1 VGGEFSGCIV
11 QGNLNPFIDSQGFV
25 PRNSNFPPPSGHIR
39 HASRSPVGSAPTA
52 SVIMACYGD
61 ADIVERNLAAF
72 VRQTR
77 QDFEVVIA
85 DDGSPESYRALLE
98 RWAPRLVHPIQHVRH
113 EDLGFRK
120 TRIQNRAVSVS
131 RADRLIFIDA
141 DCLPHRHFVRNHLQY
156 LEPDIVLSGRRTHVA
171 RQDIPSAEEIL
182 NHGVGF
188 SALRLLGLWLRGR
201 AKLIEHG
208 VVLPISYEIPY
219 RGLLGCNFSI
229 HKANLE
235 KINGFN
241 AEFVGPGWE
250 DTDIDFRLQLA
261 GVKIK
266 TLRHKIVEYHVD
278 HTVRVWSDAT
288 NQARLIAVQKNRIA
302 RAPIG
307 LTEIREGDFEHW
319 VYGAY

>member
-1 VGGEFSGCIV
+1 V
-11 QGNLNPFIDSQGFV
+11 L
-25 PRNSNFPPPSGHIR
+25 RNSISLAKSADIR
-39 HASRSPVGSAPTA
+39 HAGPSPVESAPTA
-52 SVIMACYGD
+52 SVIMACYKD

-72 VRQTR
+72 VRQTS
-77 QDFEVVIA
+77 QDFEIVIA
-85 DDGSPESYRALLE
+85 DDGSPEDYRALLE
-98 RWAPRLVHPIQHVRH
+98 RWSPRFIHPIQHVRH
-113 EDLGFRK
+113 EDRGFRK
-120 TRIQNRAVSVS
+120 TRIQNRAVRVS

-156 LEPDIVLSGRRTHVA
+156 LEPEIALSGRRTHVA
-171 RQDIPSAEEIL
+171 RQDIPSADHIL

-188 SALRLLGLWLRGR
+188 GALRLLGLWLRGR

-229 HKANLE
+229 YKANLE

-250 DTDIDFRLQLA
+250 DTDIDFRLQLV

-278 HTVRVWSDAT
+278 HPMRVWSDAA

-302 RAPIG
+302 RAPTG
-307 LTEIREGDFEHW
+307 LAEIREGDFEHW
-319 VYGAY
+319 VYGTR

>member
-1 VGGEFSGCIV
+1 
-11 QGNLNPFIDSQGFV
+11 
-25 PRNSNFPPPSGHIR
+25 
-39 HASRSPVGSAPTA
+39 
-52 SVIMACYGD
+52 M
-61 ADIVERNLAAF
+61 
-72 VRQTR
+72 
-77 QDFEVVIA
+77 
-85 DDGSPESYRALLE
+85 
-98 RWAPRLVHPIQHVRH
+98 
-113 EDLGFRK
+113 
-120 TRIQNRAVSVS
+120 
-131 RADRLIFIDA
+131 
-141 DCLPHRHFVRNHLQY
+141 
-156 LEPDIVLSGRRTHVA
+156 
-171 RQDIPSAEEIL
+171 
-182 NHGVGF
+182 
-188 SALRLLGLWLRGR
+188 RLLGLWLRGR

-278 HTVRVWSDAT
+278 HTMRVWSDAT